1 MVLAELASWIT
12 DAGSLAA
19 AITALIVVLGLLTR
33 AKPVRW
39 VWRQL
44 IGEPVGRWAGGI
56 VSAQV
61 DPVRTEVANLAEQLD
76 THMGAEEDLRAADIA
91 DRDRR
96 QSEMDAWSDE
106 IRDDVKDLKSSVG
119 EVHRR
124 IDDALLRR
132 RD

>member
-1 MVLAELASWIT
+1 MLTAELPNWII

-19 AITALIVVLGLLTR
+19 AITAVLVVLGLLTR

-61 DPVRTEVANLAEQLD
+61 DPVRADVAELRNEVAASNERLLTHVQAE
-76 THMGAEEDLRAADIA
+76 
-91 DRDRR
+91 
-96 QSEMDAWSDE
+96 
-106 IRDDVKDLKSSVG
+106 DVA
-119 EVHRR
+119 HRR
-124 IDDALLRR
+124 IDSALQRLAEGNPEVRP
-132 RD
+132 